1 MLEALLN
8 PSQWKMER
16 KYVIRRRVFFA
27 VAGVAFLV
35 FAWFVATQI
44 WWTSNGYCFGDM
56 VECMFPAEGG
66 K

>member
-16 KYVIRRRVFFA
+16 KFVIRRRVFFA
-27 VAGVAFLV
+27 VAGVMFLV

-44 WWTSNGYCFGDM
+44 WWTSNGYCIGDM